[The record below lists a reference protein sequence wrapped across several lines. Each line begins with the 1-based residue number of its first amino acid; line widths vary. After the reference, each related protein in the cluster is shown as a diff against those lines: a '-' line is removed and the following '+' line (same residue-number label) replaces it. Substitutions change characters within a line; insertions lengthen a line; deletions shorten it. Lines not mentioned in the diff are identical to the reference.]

1 MGSAILK
8 TKLKA
13 TVLAANHI
21 SPKSHIGWG
30 WNSVPSQVLPQH
42 LLGRGPTGSSRDKAA
57 LASLL
62 RACKTLGRSVT
73 QA

>member
-1 MGSAILK
+1 MGRVVLK

-21 SPKSHIGWG
+21 STKTHIGRVG
-30 WNSVPSQVLPQH
+30 LSLHSGPLH
-42 LLGRGPTGSSRDKAA
+42 RLGRGPTGSSKDKVA
-57 LASLL
+57 LASSL
-62 RACKTLGRSVT
+62 RACKPLGRPGT